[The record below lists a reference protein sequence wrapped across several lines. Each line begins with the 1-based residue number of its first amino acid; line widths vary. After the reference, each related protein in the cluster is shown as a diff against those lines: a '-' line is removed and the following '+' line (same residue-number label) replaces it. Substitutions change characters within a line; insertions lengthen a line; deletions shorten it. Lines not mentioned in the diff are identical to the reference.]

1 MVAPGSQRLDAV
13 RIRVTL
19 ADRDV
24 DAAALAYDLH
34 GRPNRRQELY
44 LCERPPQDEHML
56 LIDAGI
62 IAEVRL
68 DHSGSTSTTLKLR
81 PCRPEQLNAFW
92 SQFRHSTHHELRVE
106 EDWVADRR
114 VVAASLTHSDVPQ
127 HKQPSSPNVNHGRP
141 PIPDTT
147 AGFFSDR
154 QRQFLRECR
163 RGGLPTVEP
172 LQLYGPMQVRS
183 WLVKDRQFHVHLE
196 RWSHNTPRGSL
207 DFLDI
212 SMLVIPEDA
221 ELVRPAFL
229 ASTRRRGIDP
239 DAFSGSRTRRV
250 LAHFLASS

>member
-24 DAAALAYDLH
+24 AAAALAYDLH
-34 GRPNRRQELY
+34 GHPNRRQELY
-44 LCERPPQDEHML
+44 LCERPPQGEGML

-62 IAEVRL
+62 MAEVRR
-68 DHSGSTSTTLKLR
+68 DHSGAISSTLKLR

-92 SQFRHSTHHELRVE
+92 SQFRRSTHHELCVE
-106 EDWVADRR
+106 EDWVADPR
-114 VVAASLTHSDVPQ
+114 VVAASLTHSDVLQ
-127 HKQPSSPNVNHGRP
+127 DKQPSPPNVNHGRP

-147 AGFFSDR
+147 EGFFSDR
-154 QRQFLRECR
+154 QRQFLRDCC
-163 RGGLPTVEP
+163 RGGLHTVEP
-172 LQLYGPMQVRS
+172 LQLYGPVQVRG

-196 RWSHNTPRGSL
+196 RWSYNTPRGSL
-207 DFLDI
+207 DFLDL
-212 SMLVIPEDA
+212 SVLAMPEDA
-221 ELVRPAFL
+221 ELIRPAFL

-250 LAHFLASS
+250 LARFLASP